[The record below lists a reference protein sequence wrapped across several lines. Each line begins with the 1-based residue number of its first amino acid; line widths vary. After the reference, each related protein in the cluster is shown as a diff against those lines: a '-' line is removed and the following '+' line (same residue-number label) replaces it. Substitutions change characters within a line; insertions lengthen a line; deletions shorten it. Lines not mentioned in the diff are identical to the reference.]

1 MGKTILVA
9 LLIMLLSIAM
19 FSFVFSQ
26 QENSIYRVSTKSEGY
41 YNGLRSAVNVECLKN
56 SQCSEAQE
64 CISAKCVEKNTIDLC
79 QESKIAP
86 ISQRL
91 RVGDSISAF
100 RKTFTDA
107 RLPYLLSNGV
117 IVESVKNNITEH
129 YYMQFIMLGDNK
141 FEKNNGQ
148 YSVRIDNQSTFLY
161 KYKIYFSKDVDFS
174 NKNILGQTIRILGKE
189 YIIEE
194 NSNNTEIYFN
204 SNERRIE
211 LQHENQAIVGSQIIE
226 GTKVTFIKG
235 STDHV
240 SGIEVDF
247 APLDNL
253 YSTEKYV
260 DPIFGS
266 IEFSFNSVDA
276 TETADMT
283 LGGKC

>member
-1 MGKTILVA
+1 
-9 LLIMLLSIAM
+9 
-19 FSFVFSQ
+19 
-26 QENSIYRVSTKSEGY
+26 
-41 YNGLRSAVNVECLKN
+41 
-56 SQCSEAQE
+56 
-64 CISAKCVEKNTIDLC
+64 
-79 QESKIAP
+79 
-86 ISQRL
+86 
-91 RVGDSISAF
+91 
-100 RKTFTDA
+100 
-107 RLPYLLSNGV
+107 
-117 IVESVKNNITEH
+117 
-129 YYMQFIMLGDNK
+129 MLGDNK

-235 STDHV
+235 RRDYV

-247 APLDNL
+247 APLDNV